1 MNYYR
6 IQEKH
11 NERND
16 DLNVTYT
23 SVWKDIFTD
32 PDTALIWCYGYAKWH
47 HTDRCVI
54 DVHNEYDS
62 DRTKVVIS
70 IDTSKEYRETRDNIE
85 LRVIEID
92 MIEEIRTS
100 FFIRNYPK
108 KVIDCD
114 VTEIIPGYFKV
125 DICAESDTGR
135 SIDTYTYS
143 CLEDEYYPAEE
154 SSIGKLAYLY

>member
-1 MNYYR
+1 MKYYR
-6 IQEKH
+6 IQEKY
-11 NERND
+11 NVRNGNPNTTYISVRNPIFM
-16 DLNVTYT
+16 DL
-23 SVWKDIFTD
+23 
-32 PDTALIWCYGYAKWH
+32 DTAFIWCYGYAKMY
-47 HTDRCVI
+47 HTDRCVV
-54 DVHNEYDS
+54 DVDNQYDP
-62 DRTKVVIS
+62 DRTIH
-70 IDTSKEYRETRDNIE
+70 IDTHKEYRETRDNIE

-92 MIEEIRTS
+92 MIEEIKTS
-100 FFIRNYPK
+100 FFIRDYPK
-108 KVIDCD
+108 KVVDCD

>member
-70 IDTSKEYRETRDNIE
+70 IDTSKEYRETKDNIE

-92 MIEEIRTS
+92 MIEEIKTS
-100 FFIRNYPK
+100 FFIRDYPK
-108 KVIDCD
+108 KVVDCD
-114 VTEIIPGYFKV
+114 VTEILPEI
-125 DICAESDTGR
+125 GR
-135 SIDTYTYS
+135 
-143 CLEDEYYPAEE
+143 AHV
-154 SSIGKLAYLY
+154 